1 MAGGKSPDGPLWL
14 CRGLMD
20 SLGGWLNEIRYFYM
34 RQLTVPLSPHGQA
47 LWHWLMWRANTVFWQ
62 FPLRLSVPEIAG
74 GTKMSEPMVKR
85 ARKELV
91 AGGYLLH
98 EAFGGSRPAGYWILS
113 CIKLGEVMAPTLKL
127 QLPEKKSDGGKILNL
142 RR

>member
-1 MAGGKSPDGPLWL
+1 
-14 CRGLMD
+14 MD

-34 RQLTVPLSPHGQA
+34 RQLSVPLSPHGQA

-74 GTKMSEPMVKR
+74 GTKMSESMVKKAR
-85 ARKELV
+85 AELT

-98 EAFGGSRPAGYWILS
+98 EAFGGNKPAGYWLLS
-113 CIKLGEVMAPTLKL
+113 CIKPGQVLAPKKAA
-127 QLPEKKSDGGKILNL
+127 LPQAPAESKE
-142 RR
+142 

>member
-1 MAGGKSPDGPLWL
+1 MAGRHGKTYAFRL
-14 CRGLMD
+14 RRHVMD

-34 RQLTVPLSPHGQA
+34 RQLSVPLSPHGQA

-74 GTKMSEPMVKR
+74 GTKMSESMVKKAR
-85 ARKELV
+85 AELV

-113 CIKLGEVMAPTLKL
+113 CIKPGAVMSPKLKL
-127 QLPEKKSDGGKILNL
+127 NNEDGNKGKVLNL

>member
-1 MAGGKSPDGPLWL
+1 MAGRHGKTYAFRL
-14 CRGLMD
+14 RRHVMD

-34 RQLTVPLSPHGQA
+34 RQLSVPLSPHGQA

-74 GTKMSEPMVKR
+74 GTKMSESMVKKAR
-85 ARKELV
+85 AELV

-113 CIKLGEVMAPTLKL
+113 CIKPGAVMSPKLKL
-127 QLPEKKSDGGKILNL
+127 NNEDGSKGKVLNL